1 LLGVGSERVRAPM
14 SLRRRGVAA
23 CSRRMR
29 RCGRIRPGRPPH
41 EPRSTGKAV
50 LLSGTLTSIR
60 EAREVR
66 PPVEADEA
74 ARFADDIEKLTA
86 NVSRIVVASEQT
98 VKLALLSLFCQGH
111 VLVEDLPGVGKTL
124 IAKTIAQSIDCDFKR
139 VQFTP
144 DLLPTDITGTSI
156 FDMRAM
162 RFEFV
167 PGPIFSNIVLA
178 DEVNR
183 TGPRTQSALLEAM
196 AEHQVSV
203 DGAVKPLPRPFMVIA
218 TQNLAES
225 HGTFPLPDSQK
236 DRFLLSMGIGL
247 PNPEQEAEILVR
259 SQFGM
264 PAAEPVLTA
273 ERVTEMQDLV
283 LRVDV
288 AASIRQYIVNIV
300 NDTRNAIGV
309 EYGVSPR
316 GAAAL
321 QRAVQCRAA
330 LEGRNFV
337 IPEDVRAMAIN
348 VLAHRISIA
357 ADGDATPEEVVLG
370 ALDRVK
376 VPA

>member
-1 LLGVGSERVRAPM
+1 V
-14 SLRRRGVAA
+14 
-23 CSRRMR
+23 
-29 RCGRIRPGRPPH
+29 
-41 EPRSTGKAV
+41 
-50 LLSGTLTSIR
+50 TSIQ
-60 EAREVR
+60 EVGTGQR
-66 PPVEADEA
+66 PLEA
-74 ARFADDIEKLTA
+74 AETVGFAGDIETLAA
-86 NVSRIVVASEQT
+86 NVSRVVVASEQT
-98 VKLALLSLFCQGH
+98 VKMALLSLFCQGH
-111 VLVEDLPGVGKTL
+111 ALVEDLPGVGKTL

-162 RFEFV
+162 RFQFV

-203 DGAVKPLPRPFMVIA
+203 DGMVKPLPRPFMVIA

-247 PNPEQEAEILVR
+247 PTPDQEAEILAR

-264 PAAEPVLTA
+264 APVAPVLTA
-273 ERVTEMQDLV
+273 ERVVEMQVLV

-288 AASIRQYIVNIV
+288 AASIRQYIVNIA
-300 NDTRNAIGV
+300 NATRNAPGV

-321 QRAVQCRAA
+321 QRAAQCRAA
-330 LEGRNFV
+330 FERRSFV
-337 IPEDVRAMAIN
+337 IPEDIRALALN
-348 VLAHRISIA
+348 VMTHRISVA
-357 ADGDATPEEVVLG
+357 ADSEMPPEEVVLG

>member
-1 LLGVGSERVRAPM
+1 MQGS
-14 SLRRRGVAA
+14 GVA
-23 CSRRMR
+23 
-29 RCGRIRPGRPPH
+29 GRP
-41 EPRSTGKAV
+41 
-50 LLSGTLTSIR
+50 L
-60 EAREVR
+60 EAGEV
-66 PPVEADEA
+66 V
-74 ARFADDIEKLTA
+74 RFAEDIERLVA
-86 NVSRIVVASEQT
+86 NVSRIVVASEHT

-124 IAKTIAQSIDCDFKR
+124 IAKTIAQSIECDFKR

-144 DLLPTDITGTSI
+144 DLLPTDVTGTSI
-156 FDMRAM
+156 FDMQAA

-196 AEHQVSV
+196 AEYQVSV
-203 DGAVKPLPRPFMVIA
+203 DGVVKPLPRPFMVIA

-247 PNPEQEAEILVR
+247 PTPDQEAEILVR

-264 PAAEPVLTA
+264 ASAAPVLTA
-273 ERVTEMQDLV
+273 ERVVEMQGLV

-288 AASIRQYIVNIV
+288 TACIRQYIVNIANV
-300 NDTRNAIGV
+300 TRNARGV

-321 QRAVQCRAA
+321 QRAAQCRAA
-330 LEGRNFV
+330 FEGRSFV
-337 IPEDVRAMAIN
+337 IPEDVRALALN
-348 VLAHRISIA
+348 VMAHRISVG
-357 ADGDATPEEVVLG
+357 ADGEMVPEEVVVE
-370 ALDRVK
+370 ALNQVG

>member
-1 LLGVGSERVRAPM
+1 MSGV
-14 SLRRRGVAA
+14 
-23 CSRRMR
+23 
-29 RCGRIRPGRPPH
+29 
-41 EPRSTGKAV
+41 
-50 LLSGTLTSIR
+50 LTSIQ
-60 EAREVR
+60 EAGEAQR
-66 PPVEADEA
+66 PLEA
-74 ARFADDIEKLTA
+74 AEVVCFADDIEALAA
-86 NVSRIVVASEQT
+86 NVSRVVVASEDT

-167 PGPIFSNIVLA
+167 PGPVFSNIVLA
-178 DEVNR
+178 DEINR

-196 AEHQVSV
+196 AEYQVSV
-203 DGAVKPLPRPFMVIA
+203 DGVVKPLPRPFMVIA

-247 PNPEQEAEILVR
+247 PTRDQEAEILIR
-259 SQFGM
+259 SQFGI
-264 PAAEPVLTA
+264 ASATPVMTA
-273 ERVTEMQDLV
+273 GRVVEMQALV

-288 AASIRQYIVNIV
+288 AASVRQYIVNIV
-300 NDTRNAIGV
+300 NATRDARGV

-321 QRAVQCRAA
+321 QRAAQCRAA
-330 LEGRNFV
+330 FEGRSFV
-337 IPEDVRAMAIN
+337 IPEDIRALALN
-348 VLAHRISIA
+348 VMAHRISIG
-357 ADGDATPEEVVLG
+357 ADSDTPPEDIVLG
-370 ALDRVK
+370 ALDQVK

>member
-1 LLGVGSERVRAPM
+1 LN
-14 SLRRRGVAA
+14 
-23 CSRRMR
+23 
-29 RCGRIRPGRPPH
+29 
-41 EPRSTGKAV
+41 
-50 LLSGTLTSIR
+50 GTLTSIEETD
-60 EAREVR
+60 EARR
-66 PPVEADEA
+66 PLEATDM
-74 ARFADDIEKLTA
+74 ARFAGDIEKLTA
-86 NVSRIVVASEQT
+86 NVSRVVVASEDT
-98 VKLALLSLFCQGH
+98 VRLALLSLFCQGH

-162 RFEFV
+162 HFEFV

-196 AEHQVSV
+196 AEGQVSV
-203 DGAVKPLPRPFMVIA
+203 DGAVKPLPQPFMVIA

-247 PNPEQEAEILVR
+247 PTRDQEEEILIR
-259 SQFGM
+259 SQFGV
-264 PAAEPVLTA
+264 ATAKPVLTA
-273 ERVTEMQDLV
+273 ERVSQMQSLV

-288 AASIRQYIVNIV
+288 TAPIRQYIVNIV
-300 NDTRNAIGV
+300 NATRDARGV

-330 LEGRNFV
+330 FEGRSFV
-337 IPEDVRAMAIN
+337 IPEDVRVLALN
-348 VLAHRISIA
+348 VMAHRISVG
-357 ADGDATPEEVVLG
+357 ADGQTTPEEIVLG
-370 ALDRVK
+370 ALDGVK